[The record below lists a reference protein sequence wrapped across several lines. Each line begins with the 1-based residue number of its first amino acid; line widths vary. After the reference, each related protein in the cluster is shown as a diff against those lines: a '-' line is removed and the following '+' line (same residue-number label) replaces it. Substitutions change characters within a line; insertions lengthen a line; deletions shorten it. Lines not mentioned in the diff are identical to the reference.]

1 MPDLQ
6 ADSQTIPSTAQA
18 APPAQLAKT
27 AFLKFSASVAL
38 STLCMV
44 TGGPIVN
51 TWMKPTLP
59 IQTCVAIGAAAGLV
73 QGVFQT
79 LDTFKVFDHLRM
91 CSSSHKTSW
100 TYLVQLLATGAFRPL
115 FSNDALPNPMPAM
128 QIGFICISSP
138 FAVFGAIAM
147 AINCCLASKKSGAG
161 AGTGAA
167 EGASAPLLPN
177 DRAALA
183 VGINYQ
189 TAGQPNDP
197 KTDVTATMP
206 V

>member
-1 MPDLQ
+1 MIS
-6 ADSQTIPSTAQA
+6 AGYIPSTEQA

-59 IQTCVAIGAAAGLV
+59 IQTCVAIGGAAAGLV

-100 TYLVQLLATGAFRPL
+100 TYLVQLLATGAF
-115 FSNDALPNPMPAM
+115 
-128 QIGFICISSP
+128 I
-138 FAVFGAIAM
+138 AVFGAIAM

-161 AGTGAA
+161 AGAA